1 MYYGHRIHRGL
12 WDTSINV
19 PLLSD
24 RPFVITMMI
33 LIAGALA
40 SACSSSKPAPAPAPA
55 PQALWGDVKP
65 VVSVKELMQYMID
78 PASDFIFDSV
88 STVIQPDGRVVE
100 KAPKTDADWER
111 LRVGAVTLAEG
122 IYLLKIPRPFTPPGD
137 ENNSVGPDATELSPA
152 QILAKV
158 QKDPVEW
165 NARIEA
171 LRNVG
176 LEVLEIVKRKNTS
189 ELWDASEN
197 LDVACEQCHASYWY
211 PKEDAEFYR
220 VLNKR
225 LADFSRSSS
234 GGAGGKPPAGSS
246 RGAGR

>member
-1 MYYGHRIHRGL
+1 M
-12 WDTSINV
+12 
-19 PLLSD
+19 
-24 RPFVITMMI
+24 
-33 LIAGALA
+33 
-40 SACSSSKPAPAPAPA
+40 KPI
-55 PQALWGDVKP
+55 
-65 VVSVKELMQYMID
+65 VSVKELMQYMID
-78 PASDFIFDSV
+78 PASDYIFDSV

-100 KAPKTDADWER
+100 KAPKTDAEWEK
-111 LRVGAVTLAEG
+111 LRIGAVTLLEG
-122 IYLLKIPRPFTPPGD
+122 IYLLKVPRPFTPPGD

-176 LEVLEIVKRKNTS
+176 LQVLEIVKKKNTA

-220 VLNKR
+220 ALDKR
-225 LADFSRSSS
+225 LRDYSSS
-234 GGAGGKPPAGSS
+234 APTGP
-246 RGAGR
+246 RGARPGGPPRP

>member
-1 MYYGHRIHRGL
+1 M
-12 WDTSINV
+12 
-19 PLLSD
+19 
-24 RPFVITMMI
+24 
-33 LIAGALA
+33 
-40 SACSSSKPAPAPAPA
+40 KPI
-55 PQALWGDVKP
+55 
-65 VVSVKELMQYMID
+65 VSVKELMQYMIN
-78 PASDFIFDSV
+78 PASDYIFDSV

-100 KAPKTDADWER
+100 KAPKTEAEWEK
-111 LRVGAVTLAEG
+111 LRIGAVTLLEG
-122 IYLLKIPRPFTPPGD
+122 IYLLKVPRPFTPPGD

-176 LEVLEIVKRKNTS
+176 LQVLEIVKKKNTS

-234 GGAGGKPPAGSS
+234 GGAGSKPPAGSS